1 LRQELN
7 NTKPEFQSMLDEST
21 HVKQTISEDNAWAET
36 VSKQVNA
43 RLGLVASE
51 MQTMQDT
58 LLKLE
63 MC

>member
-1 LRQELN
+1 
-7 NTKPEFQSMLDEST
+7 MLDEST

-58 LLKLE
+58 VLKLE